1 MTGRLAGRTCLVTGA
16 TGMAADAARRFAA
29 EGAAVVVIDR
39 DARHCAEVGLPY
51 VVADLTDEAATEAAF
66 ARIRRLL
73 PRLDAAYAVAGGSG
87 RRYGDGPAHA
97 VDLAAWRATLGLNLD
112 PAFLTAR
119 EAVRWMLDQP
129 RDADGARGSVVVM
142 TSVLATTPAAP
153 FATHA
158 YAAAKA
164 AAVGLV
170 RAMAA
175 AYAADGVR
183 VNALAPGLVRTPMAA
198 RAAGDP
204 ATVAYARQRQALRGD
219 LLEPDEVTDAAL
231 FLVARDSRA
240 VTGQTI
246 AVDGGW
252 QVLDGA
258 EPIPARPDPS
268 EDP

>member
-29 EGAAVVVIDR
+29 EGAEVVVLDR
-39 DARHCAEVGLPY
+39 DAGHCEDLGLPY
-51 VVADLTDEAATEAAF
+51 VIADLADEEAAEAAF
-66 ARIRRLL
+66 ARVREML

-87 RRYGDGPAHA
+87 RRFGDGPTHA
-97 VDLAAWRATLGLNLD
+97 VGLQAWRATLSLNLD

-119 EAVRWMLDQP
+119 EAVRCMLGQP
-129 RDADGARGSVVVM
+129 RDRDGARGSVVVM
-142 TSVLATTPAAP
+142 TSVLAASPASL

-164 AAVGLV
+164 GAVGLV

-198 RAAGDP
+198 RAAADP

-219 LLEPDEVTDAAL
+219 LLDPAEVTDAAL
-231 FLVARDSRA
+231 FLMARDSRA
-240 VTGQTI
+240 VTGQLI

-258 EPIPARPDPS
+258 PDPARPRPDQ

>member
-1 MTGRLAGRTCLVTGA
+1 
-16 TGMAADAARRFAA
+16 
-29 EGAAVVVIDR
+29 
-39 DARHCAEVGLPY
+39 
-51 VVADLTDEAATEAAF
+51 
-66 ARIRRLL
+66 
-73 PRLDAAYAVAGGSG
+73 
-87 RRYGDGPAHA
+87 
-97 VDLAAWRATLGLNLD
+97 
-112 PAFLTAR
+112 
-119 EAVRWMLDQP
+119 
-129 RDADGARGSVVVM
+129 
-142 TSVLATTPAAP
+142 
-153 FATHA
+153 
-158 YAAAKA
+158 
-164 AAVGLV
+164 
-170 RAMAA
+170 MAA
-175 AYAADGVR
+175 AYATDGVR

-258 EPIPARPDPS
+258 EPISASPDPP